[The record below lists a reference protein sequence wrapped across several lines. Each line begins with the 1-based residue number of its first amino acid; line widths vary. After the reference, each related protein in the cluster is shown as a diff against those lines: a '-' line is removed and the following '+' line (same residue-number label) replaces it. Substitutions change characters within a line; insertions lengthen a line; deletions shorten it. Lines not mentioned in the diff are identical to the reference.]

1 MTNRIQKILNS
12 ETSKKSVNT
21 DVFLKVSIDGNE
33 RLLPTNEINK
43 IVNVGDQFNYERQ
56 NSGYYRI
63 IGSINPN
70 ISNVLFNLDDTTNGD
85 LYTWAG
91 FNYLDQSTNKYRFGD
106 GLFQKAIEE
115 NLKEKDGW
123 FGYYNLGVINT
134 ALNKR
139 VDMEPKAERFLF
151 SPTDSTYHNQSTKP
165 IKNWEL
171 TITYPYGSDSNHP
184 MINGGI
190 LIVEA
195 IPAVVSTRSMVAF
208 GMPCKHNLLIGDV
221 VMITGT
227 SGYDGE
233 HIVVK
238 TGKDD
243 GTLQD
248 YYFVIDLPPTGLVS
262 GNSRI
267 KKMVGGVESE
277 YYFRLFK
284 KIKTRTNDVI
294 ETNDYECYKLAFSE
308 NSYSDIIQQFVFND
322 DIDIKDLKD
331 NLGRPLSELF
341 LTILKTPSG
350 TQPNDLFTKVSAGIE
365 TPFIS
370 ELNNSGILTYLL
382 DIPAINK
389 IHNDS
394 VFNLPFISHT
404 PLTPSVLISDN
415 AFYGDLVEYNKIQVK
430 ETILADVSHRFNTVN
445 RETTVPI
452 TYNLSLEN
460 TELNL
465 PATTYTT
472 DLGPRQEGY
481 FYKAHYSIP
490 LKEYSDYVEQGDIY
504 TVGIPDYAVNLGDGR
519 YIWRDLLDIGVY
531 KSDDRTLDYPFLNGC
546 HYIYNNICFS
556 LRRQDPFNNWGL
568 YHNRFP
574 ADPVGDR
581 TTDKFNF
588 NSTTNVC

>member
-1 MTNRIQKILNS
+1 MFETIKMLDKNLLVLINSHHTAFLDLIFWQLSENWPTILFVGVFGFFFYKKFKIKNLLAMLLGVAIVIACCDLSSNAI
-12 ETSKKSVNT
+12 KHSVKRLRPTHNT
-21 DVFLKVSIDGNE
+21 E
-33 RLLPTNEINK
+33 
-43 IVNVGDQFNYERQ
+43 
-56 NSGYYRI
+56 
-63 IGSINPN
+63 
-70 ISNVLFNLDDTTNGD
+70 
-85 LYTWAG
+85 
-91 FNYLDQSTNKYRFGD
+91 
-106 GLFQKAIEE
+106 
-115 NLKEKDGW
+115 LKEKILLVNNYQGGN
-123 FGYYNLGVINT
+123 FG
-134 ALNKR
+134 
-139 VDMEPKAERFLF
+139 F
-151 SPTDSTYHNQSTKP
+151 
-165 IKNWEL
+165 
-171 TITYPYGSDSNHP
+171 
-184 MINGGI
+184 
-190 LIVEA
+190 
-195 IPAVVSTRSMVAF
+195 VSSHAA
-208 GMPCKHNLLIGDV
+208 
-221 VMITGT
+221 
-227 SGYDGE
+227 
-233 HIVVK
+233 
-238 TGKDD
+238 
-243 GTLQD
+243 
-248 YYFVIDLPPTGLVS
+248 
-262 GNSRI
+262 NS
-267 KKMVGGVESE
+267 
-277 YYFRLFK
+277 F
-284 KIKTRTNDVI
+284 
-294 ETNDYECYKLAFSE
+294 
-308 NSYSDIIQQFVFND
+308 
-322 DIDIKDLKD
+322 
-331 NLGRPLSELF
+331 
-341 LTILKTPSG
+341 
-350 TQPNDLFTKVSAGIE
+350 
-365 TPFIS
+365 
-370 ELNNSGILTYLL
+370 GILTYLL

>member
-70 ISNVLFNLDDTTNGD
+70 ISNVLFNLNDTTNED

>member
-1 MTNRIQKILNS
+1 MTNRTQKILNS

-21 DVFLKVSIDGNE
+21 DVFLKVNIDGNE

-43 IVNVGDQFNYERQ
+43 IVNVGDQFNHERQ

-70 ISNVLFNLDDTTNGD
+70 ISNVLFNLDDTINGD

-115 NLKEKDGW
+115 NLKERDGW

-134 ALNKR
+134 ALNKK

-195 IPAVVSTRSMVAF
+195 ITAVVSTRSMVAF
-208 GMPCKHNLLIGDV
+208 GMPCKHNLLIGDL

-430 ETILADVSHRFNTVN
+430 ETILADVSHRFNTTN

-490 LKEYSDYVEQGDIY
+490 LKEYSDYVQQGDIY

>member
-1 MTNRIQKILNS
+1 MTNRTQKILNS

-21 DVFLKVSIDGNE
+21 DVFMKVSIDSNE

-70 ISNVLFNLDDTTNGD
+70 ISNVLFNLNDTTNED

-243 GTLQD
+243 GNLQD

-382 DIPAINK
+382 NIPAINK

>member
-1 MTNRIQKILNS
+1 MTNRTQKILNS

-21 DVFLKVSIDGNE
+21 DVFMKVSIDSNE

-70 ISNVLFNLDDTTNGD
+70 ISNVLFNLNDTTNED

-115 NLKEKDGW
+115 NLKERDGW

-134 ALNKR
+134 ALNKK

-208 GMPCKHNLLIGDV
+208 GMPCQHNLLIGDV
-221 VMITGT
+221 VRITGT
-227 SGYDGE
+227 SGYDGD
-233 HIVVK
+233 HIVVR

-243 GTLQD
+243 GELKN

-284 KIKTRTNDVI
+284 KIKTRANDVI

-331 NLGRPLSELF
+331 NLGRPLSEFF

-350 TQPNDLFTKVSAGIE
+350 TQPNELFTSVSAGIE

-389 IHNDS
+389 LHNGGPNS
-394 VFNLPFISHT
+394 PFISHSA
-404 PLTPSVLISDN
+404 LTQNVLISDN

-430 ETILADVSHRFNTVN
+430 ETVLADVSHRFNTIN
-445 RETTVPI
+445 RETELATI

-460 TELNL
+460 TALNL

-472 DLGPRQEGY
+472 NLGPRKEGY
-481 FYKAHYSIP
+481 FYKAHYRIP
-490 LKEYSDYVEQGDIY
+490 LKEYSDYVEQGDIF
-504 TVGIPDYAVNLGDGR
+504 TVGIPDYAVDLGDGR

-568 YHNRFP
+568 YYNTFP

-588 NSTTNVC
+588 NSSTDVC

>member
-21 DVFLKVSIDGNE
+21 DVFLKVNIDGNE

-43 IVNVGDQFNYERQ
+43 IVNVGDQFNHERQ

-70 ISNVLFNLDDTTNGD
+70 ISNVLFNLDDTINGD

-115 NLKEKDGW
+115 NLKERDGW

-134 ALNKR
+134 ALNKK

-195 IPAVVSTRSMVAF
+195 ITAVVSTRSMVAF
-208 GMPCKHNLLIGDV
+208 GMPCKHNLLIGDL

-430 ETILADVSHRFNTVN
+430 ETILADVSHRFNTTN

-490 LKEYSDYVEQGDIY
+490 LKEYSDYVQQGDIY

>member
-1 MTNRIQKILNS
+1 MTNRTQKILNS

-21 DVFLKVSIDGNE
+21 DVFMKVSIDSNE

-70 ISNVLFNLDDTTNGD
+70 ISNVLFNLNDTTNED

-115 NLKEKDGW
+115 NLKERDGW

-134 ALNKR
+134 ALNKK

-208 GMPCKHNLLIGDV
+208 GMPCQHNLLIGDV
-221 VMITGT
+221 VRITGT
-227 SGYDGE
+227 SGYDGD
-233 HIVVK
+233 HIVVR

-243 GTLQD
+243 GELKN

-284 KIKTRTNDVI
+284 KIKTRANDVI
-294 ETNDYECYKLAFSE
+294 EANDYECYKLAFSE

-331 NLGRPLSELF
+331 NLGRPLSEFF

-350 TQPNDLFTKVSAGIE
+350 TQPNELFTSVSAGIE

-389 IHNDS
+389 LHNGGPNS
-394 VFNLPFISHT
+394 PFISHSA
-404 PLTPSVLISDN
+404 LTQNVLISDN

-430 ETILADVSHRFNTVN
+430 ETVLADVSHRFNTIN
-445 RETTVPI
+445 RETELATI

-460 TELNL
+460 TALNL

-472 DLGPRQEGY
+472 NLGPRKEGY
-481 FYKAHYSIP
+481 FYKAHYRIP
-490 LKEYSDYVEQGDIY
+490 LKEYSDYVEQGDIF
-504 TVGIPDYAVNLGDGR
+504 TVGIPDYAVDLGDGR

-568 YHNRFP
+568 YYNTFP

-588 NSTTNVC
+588 NSSTDVC